1 MKILDISMP
10 ITKDINVYKD
20 NATKR
25 PVVTVVS
32 DFSNSSAYETKI
44 EMNLHTGTHIDMPL
58 HMLENGQTIEKI
70 KLEKVLTRCKVFD
83 LTHVEEKISKEH
95 LSGKAISEGDF
106 ILLKTK
112 NSLVENP
119 GKNFIFL
126 DKSGAEYLAGK
137 KVCGVGIDSLGIERD
152 QPGHETH
159 KILLSSEIVILEGLL
174 LKNIEEGEYFLIA
187 LPINVPGAEAG
198 PVRAVLLA

>member
-1 MKILDISMP
+1 MP
-10 ITKDINVYKD
+10 ITQSMNVYKD
-20 NATKR
+20 KAEKK
-25 PVVTVVS
+25 PVITVVS
-32 DFSNSSAYETKI
+32 DFSIGSAYETKL

-58 HMLENGQTIEKI
+58 HILENGKTIETLD
-70 KLEKVLTRCKVFD
+70 LEKVFTKCKVFD
-83 LTHVEEKISKEH
+83 LTQAGGKISDEH

-119 GKNFIFL
+119 GKDFVYL
-126 DKSGAEYLAGK
+126 DQSGAEYLAGK

-174 LKNIEEGEYFLIA
+174 LKHIEEGEYFLSA
-187 LPINVPGAEAG
+187 LPLSIPGAEGA
-198 PVRAVLLA
+198 PVRAVLLV